1 MKTTTITEALAE
13 LKVLD
18 KRIQKKREFAGQYA
32 LRPEQ
37 VKDPLE
43 KDGGSVESIR
53 RELQAATDL
62 EEEKVA
68 IRRAIQSANASNRIT
83 VSGRERS
90 IADWLVWRRDVAPH
104 TQAFLQGISR
114 SIQTQRQELLKKGVQ
129 MTTPDTAKPSDIVIN
144 VDEGALSKQMEDLE
158 ALLGTL
164 DGQLSLKNATITIEY

>member
-13 LKVLD
+13 LKVID
-18 KRIQKKREFAGQYA
+18 KRIEKKRQFAAQYA

-43 KDGGSVESIR
+43 KDGGSAEAIR
-53 RELQAATDL
+53 RELQAARDL
-62 EEEKVA
+62 EEEKIG
-68 IRRAIQSANASNRIT
+68 IRRAIQGANAANRIT
-83 VSGRERS
+83 INGQERP

-104 TQAFLQGISR
+104 GQAFLQGISR

-129 MTTPDTAKPSDIVIN
+129 VATAEAAKPNDIVIN
-144 VDEGALSKQMEDLE
+144 LDEAALSKDMEDLE

-164 DGQLSLKNATITIEY
+164 DGQLSLKNATITVDY